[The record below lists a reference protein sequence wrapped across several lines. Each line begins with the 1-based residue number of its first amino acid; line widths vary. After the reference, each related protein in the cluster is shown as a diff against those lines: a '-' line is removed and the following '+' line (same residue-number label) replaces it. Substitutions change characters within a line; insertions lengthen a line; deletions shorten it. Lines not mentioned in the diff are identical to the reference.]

1 MRHHLTLELTDSASS
16 LIRVV
21 SCLHSRGLRVE
32 HLHVEGTTGCLFV
45 NGDVRLHRV
54 VTTLD
59 RLVDVLAVRPS
70 TCTMT
75 GPMPAEPWPESQR
88 SESRTHVDG
97 HTSVPAVLG
106 QRRPDLPLA
115 IISRAAPPENP

>member
-70 TCTMT
+70 TCTM
-75 GPMPAEPWPESQR
+75 PAETWPESPR
-88 SESRTHVDG
+88 SASRTHLDG
-97 HTSVPAVLG
+97 HASVPAVLG
-106 QRRPDLPLA
+106 QRWPDLPLA
-115 IISRAAPPENP
+115 IIRRAAPPESP